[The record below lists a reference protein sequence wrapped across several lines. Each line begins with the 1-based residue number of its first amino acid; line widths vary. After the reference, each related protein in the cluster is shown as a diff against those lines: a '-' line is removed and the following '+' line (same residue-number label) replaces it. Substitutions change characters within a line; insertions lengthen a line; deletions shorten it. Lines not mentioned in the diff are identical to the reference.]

1 MKKGLSII
9 LMMFLGLTLHAQSKP
24 AKAET
29 EKKQQ
34 EAKVIPESK
43 TSKEE
48 PKLLKETPKTGTAKK
63 DVIKTVPVAK
73 SQHAKPV
80 RINQKARNTNRPE
93 KVRPARN
100 PRPAARAI
108 KPGRGN

>member
-1 MKKGLSII
+1 
-9 LMMFLGLTLHAQSKP
+9 MFLGLTLHAQSKP

-29 EKKQQ
+29 EEKQQ
-34 EAKVIPESK
+34 EAKGVPESK

-48 PKLLKETPKTGTAKK
+48 PKALKEAPKTGTTEK
-63 DVIKTVPVAK
+63 DAIKTVPVAK

-80 RINQKARNTNRPE
+80 RIDQKARNVNRPE

-100 PRPAARAI
+100 PRPAGRVI
-108 KPGRGN
+108 KPGRGR